1 MCLDLIWMQRWAVY
15 EPQFLWNA
23 LFKQA
28 DNFEFK
34 SVTINIANIE
44 QNYDQAF
51 YFCDSQC

>member
-51 YFCDSQC
+51 YFYDNQC